1 MVQKYTKTPKNLY
14 YTFWSLIGYEE
25 INCRALDMMRERTQD
40 VYAMQSEQQN
50 HLAEGVQYNPGR
62 GGYGG

>member
-1 MVQKYTKTPKNLY
+1 MLQKYKKTPKKLY
-14 YTFWSLIGYEE
+14 CMFFSSVGHEDS
-25 INCRALDMMRERTQD
+25 NCHALDIMRERTQD

-50 HLAEGVQYNPGR
+50 QPTEGVQYDPGR